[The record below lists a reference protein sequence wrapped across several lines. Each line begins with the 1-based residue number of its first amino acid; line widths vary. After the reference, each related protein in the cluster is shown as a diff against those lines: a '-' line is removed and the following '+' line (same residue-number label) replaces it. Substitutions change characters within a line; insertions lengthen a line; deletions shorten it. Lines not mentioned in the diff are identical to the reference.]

1 MDERL
6 EKLDSVMARAGVGAA
21 AAREALEA
29 SNWDVVEALVY
40 LDRKS
45 HPEGPTW
52 QERLEVEAG
61 DLAEKVKSLIREGN
75 VRSVRIRNDRGVL
88 LEIPV
93 TVGAIGA
100 VILPEV
106 ALLGALAAMAGVFT
120 IEIERSGGEP
130 WRLGRDKENPAP

>member
-29 SNWDVVEALVY
+29 SHWDVVEALVY

-45 HPEGPTW
+45 RPQGPTW

-75 VRSVRIRNDRGVL
+75 VRSVTIRNERGVL
-88 LEIPV
+88 LQIPV

-106 ALLGALAAMAGVFT
+106 AVLGALAAMAGVFT

>member
-1 MDERL
+1 MDDRL
-6 EKLDSVMARAGVGAA
+6 EKLDAVMARAAVGPA

-29 SNWDVVEALVY
+29 ANWDVVEALVY

-45 HPEGPTW
+45 RPEGPGW
-52 QERLEVEAG
+52 QERLEVQAG
-61 DLAEKVKSLIREGN
+61 DLAEKVRSVIREGN
-75 VRSVRIRNDRGVL
+75 VRRVTIRNERGVL

-120 IEIERSGGEP
+120 IEIERSGREP
-130 WRLGRDKENPAP
+130 WRLGPDEDHSRP